1 MQVKFLQI
9 VKIKKYEEI
18 YGFRYADICARFID
32 YNNTEID
39 VKIMLDTL
47 NIDTAALDNEEYKKL
62 YYSILED
69 YIDINPMKKRY
80 KKVIEDPFF
89 NALQVKFSY
98 AVTCHKAQGGQWK
111 NVFIDHGY
119 ISDDMLNIEFLR
131 WLYTAF
137 TRPVEKLF
145 LINFNKKFFNI
156 HPDC

>member
-1 MQVKFLQI
+1 LQI